1 MTKPGSKQDRSRNEE
16 GRIKNETFS

>member
-1 MTKPGSKQDRSRNEE
+1 MTKPGSKQEGGTKEE